1 MAFDKSLGKLW
12 VEFGAKS
19 DDFIS
24 GVKSVRREI
33 ETTDPLLGKHADTI
47 QSVGKAMTA
56 AGAAITGAGLAVAAG
71 IGVSVKAA
79 VDWETAFTGV
89 VKTAGE
95 LSSQNLPALEQGLRS
110 LALTIPMAASEL
122 AVIAEAAGQLGIDG
136 VDNVLAFT
144 EVVAQLGVTTNLSG
158 EEAATTLAR
167 FANIT
172 QMSMSEV
179 SNLGSVIVHLG
190 NNMATTESEIA
201 AFGLRIAG
209 AGHQV
214 GLTQG
219 QIMAFGAALS
229 SVGVEADAGGTAIS
243 KVFIAIAQAVANG
256 GEELDKFA
264 KISGMSA
271 SEFQRAFQ
279 EDAATATVTFIE
291 GLKGISDSGGNVFAT
306 LADLGFQE
314 IRVRDALLRSASAGD
329 LLRNALDMQNT
340 AWIENTALTDEA
352 ALRFATTES
361 QGILL
366 KNAIADLTISV
377 GDALKPALDTL
388 LKALLPVIN
397 GFANFARDHPNIT
410 AALTVITVG
419 LSGMAITIGTL
430 ITGLGLL
437 AWNVNSVA
445 NILAVVKTPAVIAA
459 TKAMIA
465 HTASVWATIAPYAAW
480 VAALAIVV
488 VSVGLVIIAIKEY
501 MSYLDWKAREEEA
514 HVEHVRLVADAENK
528 AREAGYDTA
537 EEQLKA
543 HAEERL
549 RIASE
554 AGDREKFELLKR
566 RAEQLQVE
574 KSTID
579 DLEERLHA
587 NASERQA
594 IAEEASRNVVEVAA
608 TGGDEQASAEAATGE
623 KVKSEFEKWS
633 AERIKKE
640 ADMIGRL
647 TSQLIAQRPKMM
659 EAWERLNET
668 WSMGASKFYED
679 TERFFTEAEK
689 SLSSHLT
696 NMANIAAQR
705 IDNILDELGKL
716 HDAMDEMA
724 GDSWL
729 PDLLQRASDAT
740 RHHFGLMAD
749 AASNN
754 LGSMGSSMERLHDS
768 MDGAGT
774 SSTPASGGAGQRD
787 SLPGPQVGVTQV
799 FHGVDLAEPTDRIKI
814 GRAAIGALLSSAR
827 TRFAI

>member
-1 MAFDKSLGKLW
+1 MAFDKSIGKLW

-24 GVKSVRREI
+24 GVNAVRREI
-33 ETTDPLLGKHADTI
+33 ETTDPLLGKHADTVKA
-47 QSVGKAMTA
+47 VGVAMTT
-56 AGAAITGAGLAVAAG
+56 AGAAVTGAGLAMAAG
-71 IGVSVKAA
+71 LGASVKAA

-95 LSSQNLPALEQGLRS
+95 LTQQNLPALEQGLRS
-110 LALTIPMAASEL
+110 LALTIPMTAGEL
-122 AVIAEAAGQLGIDG
+122 AGIAEAAGQLGVDG

-172 QMSMSEV
+172 NMSMSEV

-219 QIMAFGAALS
+219 EIMAFGAALS
-229 SVGVEADAGGTAIS
+229 SVGIEADAGGTAIS
-243 KVFIAIAQAVANG
+243 KVFVAIAQAVANG

-264 KISGMSA
+264 KVSGMSA

-306 LADLGFQE
+306 LEELGFQE
-314 IRVRDALLRSASAGD
+314 VRVRDALLRSASAGD
-329 LLRNALDMQNT
+329 LLRNALEMQNV
-340 AWIENTALTDEA
+340 AWTENTALTDEA

-377 GDALKPALDTL
+377 GDALKPAFDTL
-388 LKALLPVIN
+388 LKALIPVIA
-397 GFANFARDHPNIT
+397 GFADFVREHPNIT
-410 AALTVITVG
+410 TALTVIAVG
-419 LSGMAITIGTL
+419 LSGMAMTMGTV

-437 AWNVNSVA
+437 AWNVKTVASV
-445 NILAVVKTPAVIAA
+445 LALAKTPAVLAA

-465 HTASVWATIAPYAAW
+465 HSASVWATIAPYAAW

-488 VSVGLVIIAIKEY
+488 VSVGLVVIAIKEY
-501 MSYLDWKAREEEA
+501 MSYLDWKRREEEA
-514 HVEHVRLVADAENK
+514 HVEHVKLVADAENK
-528 AREAGYDTA
+528 AREAGYETA
-537 EEQLKA
+537 EDQLKA

-549 RIASE
+549 RIAAE

-566 RAEQLQVE
+566 RAEHLQVE
-574 KSTID
+574 KATID
-579 DLEERLHA
+579 DLETALND
-587 NASERQA
+587 NAAKREA
-594 IAEEASRNVVEVAA
+594 IAEEASRNVVAVAE
-608 TGGDEQASAEAATGE
+608 TGGEEQAIAEAATGE
-623 KVKSEFEKWS
+623 KVQSEFEKWS
-633 AERIKKE
+633 AERVKKE
-640 ADMIGRL
+640 ADMLGRL
-647 TSQLIAQRPKMM
+647 TSQLIAQRPKML

-668 WSMGASKFYED
+668 WSTGASRFAED
-679 TERFFTEAEK
+679 TERFFSEAEK
-689 SLSSHLT
+689 ALSSHLT

-716 HDAMDEMA
+716 HEAMDEMA

-740 RHHFGLMAD
+740 QHHFGLMAD
-749 AASNN
+749 AASSN
-754 LGSMGSSMERLHDS
+754 LGSMGRSMESLHDS

-774 SSTPASGGAGQRD
+774 SSSPASGGAGQSD
-787 SLPGPQVGVTQV
+787 SLPGPKPGVTQI
-799 FHGVDLAEPTDRIKI
+799 FHGVDLGEPTDRIKV